1 MANLL
6 QLLNDEMA
14 QVAEK
19 ASRSLVQVHALGQGN
34 GSGVS
39 AHAYGLVLT
48 NAHVV
53 RGPKLMAVTMDG
65 RKLPARLMAYDTDID
80 LAALV
85 VEADGLVPMEFGEST
100 KLQPGQLVMALGYP
114 WGGPGAVTTGA
125 VIGSGREWVNL
136 PRSHRDWVGV
146 SLPQRPGNSGGPLI
160 DVEGRLV
167 GLNTMITGPDVAMAV
182 PIHVVKAF
190 LKKNV
195 AIKEPVMV

>member
-1 MANLL
+1 MQNLL

-14 QVAEK
+14 QVAER

-34 GSGVS
+34 GSGVI
-39 AHAYGLVLT
+39 AHSDGLILT

-53 RGPKLMAVTMDG
+53 RSPKLMAVTMDG
-65 RKLPARLMAYDTDID
+65 RKLPARLLAYDTELD

-85 VEADGLVPMEFGEST
+85 AEGDGLLPMEFGESR
-100 KLQPGQLVMALGYP
+100 KLQPGQLVMALGHP

-125 VIGSGREWVNL
+125 VIGSGREWTNL
-136 PRSHRDWVGV
+136 PPNRREWGGV
-146 SLPQRPGNSGGPLI
+146 SLPLRPGNSGGPLI

-167 GLNTMITGPDVAMAV
+167 GLNTMITGLDVAMAV
-182 PIHVVKAF
+182 PVHVVKAF

-195 AIKEPVMV
+195 AIKEPVLV

>member
-14 QVAEK
+14 QVAGK

-34 GSGVS
+34 GSGVI
-39 AHAYGLVLT
+39 AHADGLVLT

-53 RGPKLMAVTMDG
+53 RSSKLMVVTSD
-65 RKLPARLMAYDTDID
+65 RRELPARLLAYDTDQD

-85 VEADGLVPMEFGEST
+85 VEGEGLEAMEFGESR
-100 KLQPGQLVMALGYP
+100 KLQPGQLVMALGFP

-136 PRSHRDWVGV
+136 PRSRRDWVGV
-146 SLPQRPGNSGGPLI
+146 SLPLRPGNSGGPLI
-160 DVEGRLV
+160 DMEGRLV

-182 PIHVVKAF
+182 PVHVVKAF

-195 AIKEPVMV
+195 AVKEPVMV